1 MKKLIASLAIVA
13 SVCAFAAPTDTSV
26 LFSTQGPDKYA
37 DGTTVVDGECY
48 ALVWSAGEFAGIKA
62 DCTCVNPA
70 DEILAIFPAAKDGKC
85 KLSKYTLTKAALDK
99 GGNISLWLLDT
110 RTYTSKPDGTTAVAL
125 AKQESDTKVSV
136 VNGAVAVEAAVE
148 VAQAGFGGISAKDSA
163 VAGAVAI
170 PEGAPTPNVKS
181 IKVGNVYVELEVE
194 NTVPYL
200 AYGVSAGE
208 TPSELAKDPAATATG
223 KAGETI
229 TIYTKKPDGDAGFFQ
244 INRK

>member
-13 SVCAFAAPTDTSV
+13 SACAFAAPTDTSV
-26 LFSTQGPDKYA
+26 LFSSVGPDKYA
-37 DGTTVVDGECY
+37 DGTIVVDGECY

-62 DCTCVNPA
+62 DCSCVNPA
-70 DEILAIFPAAKDGKC
+70 DEILGIFPAAKDGKC
-85 KLSKYTLTKAALDK
+85 KLSKYTLTADAFNK

-110 RTYTSKPDGTTAVAL
+110 RTYTSNPDGSTAVAL
-125 AKQESDTKVSV
+125 AKQESDTKVPV
-136 VNGAVAVEAAVE
+136 VNGAVAVDAAVE
-148 VAQAGFGGISAKDSA
+148 VAKAGFGGISAKGPA

-200 AYGVSAGE
+200 TYGVAAGE
-208 TPSELAKDPAATATG
+208 TPGELTKDAAAAATG
-223 KAGETI
+223 KTGETI
-229 TIYTKKPDGDAGFFQ
+229 TIYTPKKGETGFFKVD
-244 INRK
+244 RK

>member
-1 MKKLIASLAIVA
+1 MKTLIASLAIVA
-13 SVCAFAAPTDTSV
+13 SACAFAAPDDTSV

-48 ALVWSAGEFAGIKA
+48 ALVWSEGEFAGIKA
-62 DCTCVNPA
+62 DCTSVNPA
-70 DEILAIFPAAKDGKC
+70 DEILGIFPAAKDGKC
-85 KLSKYTLTKAALDK
+85 KLSKYTLTADAFNK
-99 GGNISLWLLDT
+99 GGSISLWLLDT
-110 RTYTSKPDGTTAVAL
+110 RTYTSNPDGSTAVAL
-125 AKQESDTKVSV
+125 AKQESDTKVPV
-136 VNGAVAVEAAVE
+136 VNGAVAVDAAVE
-148 VAQAGFGGISAKDSA
+148 VAKAGFGGISAKGPA

-194 NTVPYL
+194 NTVPYIT
-200 AYGVSAGE
+200 YSVSAGKE
-208 TPSELAKDPAATATG
+208 PGELAKDPAAAATG

-229 TIYTKKPDGDAGFFQ
+229 TIYTLKNGDTGFFQ